1 MFFGQKNSIV
11 RKEQLQKD
19 ITKQGFSLNLFQGKE
34 DNLAFFKIGN
44 IGRTYRHMQRYR
56 QIITVLFKYGFGDLI
71 DALKIEQYIEIGL
84 QMISRKRREKIETL
98 SRAVRVRMVLE
109 ELGPTFLKMGQILST
124 RPDLLPVE
132 FMQELSKLQDEVPPF
147 SYPEAEAVI
156 KEELQ
161 KPVKQIFSSFT
172 EQPLAAASI
181 GQVHQ
186 AKTPDGKNVVV
197 KIQRP
202 GIQRTIEVDLEIMM
216 HLASLMERHLEG
228 WDIQHPTRVVEE
240 FAHTLERELDYT
252 LEAAHT
258 ERFARQFE
266 DEPAVYV
273 PQVYREATTSRVLTM
288 EHISGVKASDIDRL
302 EKEGLD
308 RSEIARQGLNL
319 IMKQIFVHGFFH
331 ADPHPGNI
339 FVLPDNVICYIDFG
353 MMGRLDLETRERF
366 ADLIMSIVHRDE
378 REAAKA
384 LLRLTLSEEEPDYSA
399 LQRDAA
405 EFMDKHCYR
414 PLKDVELGP
423 LLHQLLAIATRH
435 RLGIPPG
442 LFLMIKALSTVEGL
456 GRMLDPDLDVIEQ
469 AAPFIKRIQLNR
481 IHPGR
486 IGKDMLDS
494 GTDLIHLLKDI
505 PGEVRTILKL
515 ARQGKVKMEFEHC
528 GLEPMIAANDRIS
541 NRLSFAVVLAS
552 LVIGSGLIVL
562 SDIPPKWHEIPVIGL
577 IGFLFAG
584 FMGFWL
590 LISII
595 RSGRM

>member
-1 MFFGQKNSIV
+1 
-11 RKEQLQKD
+11 
-19 ITKQGFSLNLFQGKE
+19 
-34 DNLAFFKIGN
+34 LAFLKIGN
-44 IGRTYRHMQRYR
+44 IGRSYRHMQRYR
-56 QIITVLFKYGFGDLI
+56 QILTVLFKYGFGDLI
-71 DALKIEQYIEIGL
+71 DTLKIEQYLEIGL

-147 SYPEAEAVI
+147 PFSEVEAAI
-156 KEELQ
+156 KEDLQ
-161 KPVKQIFSSFT
+161 KPVEQIFSSFD

-181 GQVHQ
+181 GQVHK
-186 AKTPDGKNVVV
+186 ARMLDGKNVVV

-202 GIQRTIEVDLEIMM
+202 GIQRTIEVDMEIMM
-216 HLASLMERHLEG
+216 HLAGLMERHLEG
-228 WDIQHPTRVVEE
+228 WDIQRPTRVVEE
-240 FAHTLERELDYT
+240 FTRTLERELDYT
-252 LEAAHT
+252 LEAAHM

-288 EHISGVKASDIDRL
+288 EHISGVKVSDIDRL

-308 RSEIARQGLNL
+308 RSEIAQQGLIL
-319 IMKQIFVHGFFH
+319 IMKQIFVYGFFH

-339 FVLPDNVICYIDFG
+339 FVLPDNVICYMDFG
-353 MMGRLDLETRERF
+353 MMGRLDLEARERF

-384 LLRLTLSEEEPDYSA
+384 LLRLTFSEEGVDYPA
-399 LQRDAA
+399 LERDVA
-405 EFMDKHCYR
+405 EFMDQHCYR
-414 PLKDVELGP
+414 PLKDVELGA
-423 LLHQLLAIATRH
+423 LLHQFLEVATRH
-435 RLGIPPG
+435 RLGIPPD
-442 LFLMIKALSTVEGL
+442 LFLTIKALSTVEGL
-456 GRMLDPDLDVIEQ
+456 GRVLDPDLDVIEQ

-481 IHPGR
+481 IHPSR
-486 IGKDMLDS
+486 IRKDMVDS
-494 GTDLIHLLKDI
+494 GTDLFHLLKDI
-505 PGEVRTILKL
+505 PREVRAILKM
-515 ARQGKVKMEFEHC
+515 ARQGKIKMEFEHR
-528 GLEPMIAANDRIS
+528 GLEPMLATNDRIS
-541 NRLSFAVVLAS
+541 NRLSFAIVLAS
-552 LVIGSGLIVL
+552 LVIGSSLIVL
-562 SDIPPKWHEIPVIGL
+562 SDIPPKWHEIPIIGL

>member
-1 MFFGQKNSIV
+1 
-11 RKEQLQKD
+11 
-19 ITKQGFSLNLFQGKE
+19 LNLFTGNE
-34 DNLAFFKIGN
+34 DNVTFFKTGD

-56 QIITVLFKYGFGDLI
+56 QILTVLFKYGFGDLVV
-71 DALKIEQYIEIGL
+71 ALKIEQYLEIGL

-124 RPDLLPVE
+124 RPDILPVE

-147 SYPEAEAVI
+147 PYSEVKATI
-156 KEELQ
+156 QKELNKSVGQ
-161 KPVKQIFSSFT
+161 KFSSFD

-181 GQVHQ
+181 GQVHK
-186 AKTPDGKNVVV
+186 AKMPDGKNVVV

-202 GIQRTIEVDLEIMM
+202 GIQRTIKVDLEIMM
-216 HLASLMERHLEG
+216 HLAGLMELHLEG
-228 WDIQHPTRVVEE
+228 WDIQRPTRIVEE
-240 FAHTLERELDYT
+240 FARTLEKELDYT
-252 LEAAHT
+252 LEAAHM

-288 EHISGVKASDIDRL
+288 EHISGIKASDIDRL

-308 RSEIARQGLNL
+308 RSEIARQGLIL

-378 REAAKA
+378 REATKV
-384 LLRLTLSEEEPDYSA
+384 LLRLTLSEEEPNYPA
-399 LQRDAA
+399 LQKDTA

-414 PLKDVELGP
+414 PLKDVELGA
-423 LLHQLLAIATRH
+423 LLHQLLEMATRH
-435 RLGIPPG
+435 RLGVPPD

-456 GRMLDPDLDVIEQ
+456 GRILDPDLDVIEQ
-469 AAPFIKRIQLNR
+469 ATPFIKHIQLNR
-481 IHPGR
+481 IHPRR
-486 IGKDMLDS
+486 IAKDMASS
-494 GTDLIHLLKDI
+494 GTDLFHLLKDI

-515 ARQGKVKMEFEHC
+515 ARQGKVKIEFEHR

-562 SDIPPKWHEIPVIGL
+562 SGIPPKWHEIPVIGL
-577 IGFLFAG
+577 TGFLVAG
-584 FMGFWL
+584 AMGFWL
-590 LISII
+590 LISIM

>member
-1 MFFGQKNSIV
+1 M
-11 RKEQLQKD
+11 
-19 ITKQGFSLNLFQGKE
+19 T
-34 DNLAFFKIGN
+34 FFKIGD

-56 QIITVLFKYGFGDLI
+56 QILAVLFKYGFGDLI
-71 DALKIEQYIEIGL
+71 DALKIEQYLEIGL
-84 QMISRKRREKIETL
+84 QMISRKRREKIGTL

-109 ELGPTFLKMGQILST
+109 ELGPTFLKLGQILST

-132 FMQELSKLQDEVPPF
+132 FMQELTKLQDEVPPF
-147 SYPEAEAVI
+147 PFPEVEAVV

-161 KPVKQIFSSFT
+161 KPIDQLFSSFD
-172 EQPLAAASI
+172 EKPLAAASI

-186 AKTPDGKNVVV
+186 ARMPDGKNVVV

-202 GIQRTIEVDLEIMM
+202 GIQRTIEVDLEIMT
-216 HLASLMERHLEG
+216 HLAGLMEHHLEG
-228 WDIQHPTRVVEE
+228 WDIQRPTRVVEE
-240 FAHTLERELDYT
+240 FAHTLEKELDYT

-273 PQVYREATTSRVLTM
+273 PQVYREVTTSRVLTM
-288 EHISGVKASDIDRL
+288 EHISGIKASDIDRL

-308 RSEIARQGLNL
+308 RSEIARQGLIL

-339 FVLPDNVICYIDFG
+339 FVLPDNVLCYIDFG

-384 LLRLTLSEEEPDYSA
+384 LLRLTLSEEEPDYPA
-399 LQRDAA
+399 LQRDTAG
-405 EFMDKHCYR
+405 FMDKHCYR

-423 LLHQLLAIATRH
+423 LLHQFMEMAKKH
-435 RLGIPPG
+435 RLGIPPD

-456 GRMLDPDLDVIEQ
+456 GRALDPNLDVIEQ
-469 AAPFIKRIQLNR
+469 AAPFMKRIQLNR
-481 IHPGR
+481 IHPRR
-486 IGKDMLDS
+486 IGKDMVDS
-494 GTDLIHLLKDI
+494 GTDLFYLLKDI

-515 ARQGKVKMEFEHC
+515 VRQGKVKMEFEHR

-562 SDIPPKWHEIPVIGL
+562 SGVPPKWNEIPVIGL
-577 IGFLFAG
+577 IGFMVAG
-584 FMGFWL
+584 AMGFWL
-590 LISII
+590 LISIM

>member
-1 MFFGQKNSIV
+1 M
-11 RKEQLQKD
+11 
-19 ITKQGFSLNLFQGKE
+19 T
-34 DNLAFFKIGN
+34 FFKIGD

-56 QIITVLFKYGFGDLI
+56 QILTVLFKYGFGDLVV
-71 DALKIEQYIEIGL
+71 ALKIEQYLEIGL

-124 RPDLLPVE
+124 RPDILPVE

-147 SYPEAEAVI
+147 PYSEVKATI
-156 KEELQ
+156 QKELNKSVGQ
-161 KPVKQIFSSFT
+161 KFSSFD

-181 GQVHQ
+181 GQVHK
-186 AKTPDGKNVVV
+186 AKMPDGKNVVV

-202 GIQRTIEVDLEIMM
+202 GIQRTIKVDLEIMM
-216 HLASLMERHLEG
+216 HLAGLMELHLEG
-228 WDIQHPTRVVEE
+228 WDIQRPTRIVEE
-240 FAHTLERELDYT
+240 FARTLEKELDYT
-252 LEAAHT
+252 LEAAHM

-288 EHISGVKASDIDRL
+288 EHISGIKASDIDRL

-308 RSEIARQGLNL
+308 RSEIARQGLIL

-378 REAAKA
+378 REATKV
-384 LLRLTLSEEEPDYSA
+384 LLRLTLSEEEPNYPA
-399 LQRDAA
+399 LQKDTA

-414 PLKDVELGP
+414 PLKDVELGA
-423 LLHQLLAIATRH
+423 LLHQLLEMATRH
-435 RLGIPPG
+435 RLGVPPD

-456 GRMLDPDLDVIEQ
+456 GRILDPDLDVIEQ
-469 AAPFIKRIQLNR
+469 ATPFIKHIQLNR
-481 IHPGR
+481 IHPRR
-486 IGKDMLDS
+486 IAKDMASS
-494 GTDLIHLLKDI
+494 GTDLFHLLKDI

-515 ARQGKVKMEFEHC
+515 ARQGKVKIEFEHR

-562 SDIPPKWHEIPVIGL
+562 SGVPPRWHEIPVIGL
-577 IGFLFAG
+577 IGFLVAG
-584 FMGFWL
+584 AMGFWL
-590 LISII
+590 LISIM

>member
-1 MFFGQKNSIV
+1 MFFKTG
-11 RKEQLQKD
+11 D
-19 ITKQGFSLNLFQGKE
+19 
-34 DNLAFFKIGN
+34 

-56 QIITVLFKYGFGDLI
+56 QILTVLFKYGFGDLVV
-71 DALKIEQYIEIGL
+71 ALKIEQYLEIGL
-84 QMISRKRREKIETL
+84 QMISSKRREKIETL

-124 RPDLLPVE
+124 RPDILPVE

-147 SYPEAEAVI
+147 PYSEVQATI
-156 KEELQ
+156 QKEFNKSVGQ
-161 KPVKQIFSSFT
+161 KFSSFD

-181 GQVHQ
+181 GQVHK
-186 AKTPDGKNVVV
+186 AKMPDGKNVVV

-202 GIQRTIEVDLEIMM
+202 GIQRTIKVDLEIMM
-216 HLASLMERHLEG
+216 HLAGLMELHLEG
-228 WDIQHPTRVVEE
+228 WDIQRPTRIVEE
-240 FAHTLERELDYT
+240 FARTLEKELDYT
-252 LEAAHT
+252 LEAAHM

-288 EHISGVKASDIDRL
+288 EHISGIKASDIDRL

-308 RSEIARQGLNL
+308 RSEIARQGLIL

-353 MMGRLDLETRERF
+353 MMGRLDLEMRERF
-366 ADLIMSIVHRDE
+366 ADLLMSIVHRDE
-378 REAAKA
+378 REATKV
-384 LLRLTLSEEEPDYSA
+384 LLRLTLSEEEPNYPA
-399 LQRDAA
+399 LQRDTA

-414 PLKDVELGP
+414 PLKDVDLGA
-423 LLHQLLAIATRH
+423 LLHQLLEMATKH
-435 RLGIPPG
+435 RLGVPPD

-456 GRMLDPDLDVIEQ
+456 GRILDPDLDVIEQ
-469 AAPFIKRIQLNR
+469 ATPFIKHIQLNR
-481 IHPGR
+481 IHPRR
-486 IGKDMLDS
+486 IAKDMASS
-494 GTDLIHLLKDI
+494 GTDLFHLLKDI

-515 ARQGKVKMEFEHC
+515 ARQGKVKIEFEHR

-562 SDIPPKWHEIPVIGL
+562 SGIPPRWHEIPVIGL
-577 IGFLFAG
+577 IGFLVAG
-584 FMGFWL
+584 AMGFWL
-590 LISII
+590 LISIM